1 MKQRSFFI
9 SVVTVF
15 FSLFGFIGQNQTAV
29 AQQSQGMQWA
39 LKQMDEDD
47 DGAIS
52 RSEAKGRMLANFDR
66 VDQDSS
72 GLIDKNELSQ
82 LFKRLREARGQGG
95 AVGSNSAPASA
106 SVPDSLELR
115 ENVAYREGNEKW
127 KLDLIE
133 LLKEKKQE

>member
-9 SVVTVF
+9 FVVTVF

-72 GLIDKNELSQ
+72 GNGVIDLQQRSIPCRFVDKE
-82 LFKRLREARGQGG
+82 E
-95 AVGSNSAPASA
+95 ASA
-106 SVPDSLELR
+106 RIFQIDRGPSFSSTE
-115 ENVAYREGNEKW
+115 
-127 KLDLIE
+127 
-133 LLKEKKQE
+133 